1 MDNELYHY
9 GRKGM
14 KWGQNIFGRRNSSG
28 SGTKK
33 STTKSI
39 SSRISKANK
48 QRKKAKAQEDK
59 KKQEVKE
66 ANKIKKKKVSEMTDD
81 ELQSRINRL
90 QMEKQ
95 YRDLEASL
103 YPKKG
108 ENFISQAL
116 KDAAKGSVNNLAGQA
131 FDTIGGEAINKIGEM
146 IAGYDAKNPNTRIV
160 NARKRQKQK

>member
-1 MDNELYHY
+1 MDDELYHY

-28 SGTKK
+28 SVSKK
-33 STTKSI
+33 SITKSI

-66 ANKIKKKKVSEMTDD
+66 SNKIKKKKVSEMTDD
-81 ELQSRINRL
+81 ELRSRINRL

-108 ENFISQAL
+108 ESYITKAL
-116 KDAAKGSVNNLAGQA
+116 KDAGQSSLKNLSEQA
-131 FDTIGGEAINKIGEM
+131 FDTIGGETINKIGEM